1 MNSNSNNQN
10 QNNNHTNTNQM
21 KMIQRSSSHIRV
33 EDMANSKLK
42 FCPRCHSPHHGV
54 NECKEFGDLMCPRCM
69 EWEHWEDS
77 CWTTDD
83 PDDLAQCE
91 TCLEYGHVSSVHD
104 VMDFK
109 QRRAIVDTVG
119 WEPFQPW
126 FYENSFRS
134 WWQLNGLVGVPLY
147 RVYQRKSDWK
157 CGGPIE
163 PTTTEPDDNVGK
175 QHADASS
182 IVEKAAALAEKYS
195 TQYKLQRD
203 DSTDELLKSVHAQR
217 EARKKQLLASANRQN
232 NNDDDSGRSTPEHL
246 KKYSGSAAFSD
257 NANSCNGTTGSN
269 SAQAAENSRRLRTFS
284 ETLKM
289 LDDDILEELDVK

>member
-1 MNSNSNNQN
+1 
-10 QNNNHTNTNQM
+10 
-21 KMIQRSSSHIRV
+21 
-33 EDMANSKLK
+33 
-42 FCPRCHSPHHGV
+42 
-54 NECKEFGDLMCPRCM
+54 
-69 EWEHWEDS
+69 
-77 CWTTDD
+77 
-83 PDDLAQCE
+83 
-91 TCLEYGHVSSVHD
+91 
-104 VMDFK
+104 
-109 QRRAIVDTVG
+109 
-119 WEPFQPW
+119 
-126 FYENSFRS
+126 
-134 WWQLNGLVGVPLY
+134 LNGLVGVPLY

-175 QHADASS
+175 QAPDASS

-257 NANSCNGTTGSN
+257 NANNCNGTTGSN